1 MLGIAPNHTAP
12 QETVMQQPHTLAV
25 GQSVE
30 LIPGWC
36 DAGVPCGA
44 YTILRLLPNEG
55 ADREYRVR
63 HQRDG
68 QERVVRESQLRLGL
82 T

>member
-1 MLGIAPNHTAP
+1 M
-12 QETVMQQPHTLAV
+12 QELHGFAV

-30 LIPGWC
+30 IIPGRY
-36 DAGVPCGA
+36 DGDIPRGA

-63 HQRDG
+63 HQLDG
-68 QERVVRESQLRLGL
+68 QERVARESQLRPI
-82 T
+82 

>member
-1 MLGIAPNHTAP
+1 
-12 QETVMQQPHTLAV
+12 MQQLHGFAV
-25 GQSVE
+25 GQNVE
-30 LIPGWC
+30 IVLGRYDGDIPRGT
-36 DAGVPCGA
+36 

-68 QERVVRESQLRLGL
+68 QERVVRESQLCLGL
-82 T
+82 TSPLG

>member
-1 MLGIAPNHTAP
+1 MLGIAPNHIASR
-12 QETVMQQPHTLAV
+12 ETVMQVPHSLAV

-30 LIPGWC
+30 LIPGWY
-36 DAGVPCGA
+36 DAGILHGT
-44 YTILRLLPNEG
+44 YTILRLLPNEA

-63 HQRDG
+63 HQRGG
-68 QERVVRESQLRLGL
+68 QERVVRETQLRPGL

>member
-1 MLGIAPNHTAP
+1 
-12 QETVMQQPHTLAV
+12 MQQPHSLAV

-30 LIPGWC
+30 LIPGWY
-36 DAGVPCGA
+36 DAGIPRGA

-55 ADREYRVR
+55 IDREYRVR

>member
-1 MLGIAPNHTAP
+1 M
-12 QETVMQQPHTLAV
+12 QELHGFVV

-30 LIPGWC
+30 IIPGRY
-36 DAGVPCGA
+36 DGDIPRGA

-63 HQRDG
+63 HQLDG
-68 QERVVRESQLRLGL
+68 QERVARESQLRPV
-82 T
+82 

>member
-1 MLGIAPNHTAP
+1 
-12 QETVMQQPHTLAV
+12 MQQPHGLAV

-30 LIPGWC
+30 IIPGWY
-36 DAGVPCGA
+36 DGDIPRGV

-68 QERVVRESQLRLGL
+68 QERVARESQLRPGL
-82 T
+82 TPPLS

>member
-1 MLGIAPNHTAP
+1 MR
-12 QETVMQQPHTLAV
+12 QPYGFAV

-30 LIPGWC
+30 VIPDRYDG
-36 DAGVPCGA
+36 DIPRGT

-55 ADREYRVR
+55 GDREYHVR

-68 QERVVRESQLRLGL
+68 QERVVRESQLHPGVISPLG
-82 T
+82 

>member
-1 MLGIAPNHTAP
+1 
-12 QETVMQQPHTLAV
+12 MQQLHGFAV
-25 GQSVE
+25 GQNVE
-30 LIPGWC
+30 IVPGRYDGDIPRGT
-36 DAGVPCGA
+36 

-82 T
+82 TSLLG